1 VSKQYDVAVV
11 GGGPG
16 GYVAAIRCAQH
27 GKKTV
32 LIEKDKLGGTCLN
45 RGCIP
50 TKALLHSAEVFET
63 VKSAAKY
70 GVGAGEATYDY
81 AKISANK
88 DSVVTKLRNGIGFL
102 EKKAGVDVVSGVAAF
117 KDSHTLTVD
126 GDEISFTSA
135 IIATGSTPAK
145 VPIPGIDSDGVMDSD
160 GVLALTEAPKS
171 VIIIGGGVIGVEFAT
186 LYSTLGIDVTI
197 IEMMPEILPPID
209 AEIAAMMHAELKK
222 KGVTIHV
229 GARVEKIEPGITVTF
244 DKGGSQ
250 KVTADKCIVA
260 IGRRP
265 VTDGLNLDAIG
276 VKQERGFVVVDDHL
290 RTNVPNI
297 YAIGDVTGKLQLAHV
312 ASAQGLVAAA
322 NIAGNTE
329 KMRYDIVPSCV
340 YCEPEI
346 AAVGL
351 TEAQAKD
358 KGYDIAIGRF
368 AVPTNGRSMIMG
380 CTAGTVKIITDKAT
394 GEILGC
400 HMMAPRATDMI
411 GEVCTAMRAEG
422 TIEEL
427 ADTIHAHPTVS
438 EVIMEAAHDVEGM
451 CVHAP

>member
-1 VSKQYDVAVV
+1 MSKHYDAAVI

-16 GYVAAIRCAQH
+16 GYVAAIRLAQL
-27 GKKTV
+27 GSRTV
-32 LIEKDKLGGTCLN
+32 LIDKSELGGTCLN
-45 RGCIP
+45 SGCIP
-50 TKALLHSAEVFET
+50 TKSLLHSAEVYQT
-63 VKSAAKY
+63 VKEAANY
-70 GVGAGEATYDY
+70 GITTGGIAFDY
-81 AKISANK
+81 AKISAKK
-88 DSVVTKLRNGIGFL
+88 DSVIKRLRAGIGYL
-102 EKKAGVDVVSGVAAF
+102 EKKASVDVIKAQASF
-117 KDSHTLTVD
+117 KDRNTLAA
-126 GDEISFTSA
+126 GSEEITA
-135 IIATGSTPAK
+135 DNIIIATGSAPAK
-145 VPIPGIDSDGVMDSD
+145 IPIPGIDSDGVMDSD
-160 GVLALTEAPKS
+160 GVLAMRECPKS

-186 LYSTLGIDVTI
+186 LFATLDVKVTI
-197 IEMMPEILPPID
+197 IEMMDEILPTID
-209 AEIAAMMHAELKK
+209 AEIAGLMRKELVK
-222 KGVTIHV
+222 KGVDIYTS
-229 GARVEKIEPGITVTF
+229 ARVEKIESGVMVMF
-244 DKGGSQ
+244 VQNGQ
-250 KVTADKCIVA
+250 KSVSAEKCIVA

-265 VTDGLNLDAIG
+265 VTDGLNLETIG
-276 VKQERGFVVVDDHL
+276 VLQECGFVIVDEYL
-290 RTNVPNI
+290 ETSVPGI
-297 YAIGDVTGKLQLAHV
+297 YAIGDVTGKVQLAHV
-312 ASAQGLVAAA
+312 ASAQGLVAAS
-322 NIAGNTE
+322 NIAGKSE

-368 AVPTNGRSMIMG
+368 NVPINGRSMIMG
-380 CTAGTVKIITDKAT
+380 CTAGTVKLITDKAT

-438 EVIMEAAHDVEGM
+438 EVILDAAHDVEGM